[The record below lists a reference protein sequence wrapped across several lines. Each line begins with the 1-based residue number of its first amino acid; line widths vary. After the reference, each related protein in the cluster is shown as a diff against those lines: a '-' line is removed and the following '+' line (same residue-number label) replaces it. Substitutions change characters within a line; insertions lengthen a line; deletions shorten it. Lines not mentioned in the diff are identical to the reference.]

1 MARAR
6 ELGIDLEEDEE
17 DLSSE
22 DEGQELTY
30 WQTRWFM
37 YSYKKEAEILNVI
50 QMIRNKDPK

>member
-30 WQTRWFM
+30 
-37 YSYKKEAEILNVI
+37 
-50 QMIRNKDPK
+50 

>member
-6 ELGIDLEEDEE
+6 ELGIDLEDDEE

-30 WQTRWFM
+30 W
-37 YSYKKEAEILNVI
+37 
-50 QMIRNKDPK
+50 PKTLIYI